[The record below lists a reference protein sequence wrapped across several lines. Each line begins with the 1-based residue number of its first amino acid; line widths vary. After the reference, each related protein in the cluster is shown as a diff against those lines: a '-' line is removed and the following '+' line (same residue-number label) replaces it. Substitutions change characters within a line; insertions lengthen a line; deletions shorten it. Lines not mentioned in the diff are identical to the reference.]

1 MGHVANFN
9 VYKNG
14 QDVVTVLKANSYEQ
28 AFDMMKQLF
37 SSYVS
42 EDPKTWSITML
53 SGIRYSLI

>member
-1 MGHVANFN
+1 MGHVENFN
-9 VYKNG
+9 VYKDG
-14 QDVVTVLKANSYEQ
+14 QHVVTVLKANSYEQ

-53 SGIRYSLI
+53 SGTRYSLI